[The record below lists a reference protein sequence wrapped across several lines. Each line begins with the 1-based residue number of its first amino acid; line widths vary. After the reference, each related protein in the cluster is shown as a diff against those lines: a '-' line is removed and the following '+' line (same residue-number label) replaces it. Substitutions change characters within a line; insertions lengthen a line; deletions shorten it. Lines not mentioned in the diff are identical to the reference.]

1 MTRRLGFRTALT
13 ILKVDNDHD
22 QNPIVLVQSS
32 RFAVAV
38 SVSVQKKGEKWRM
51 NWCLGMNYEK
61 RKGGLNHGTNVMLV
75 DFSRG

>member
-13 ILKVDNDHD
+13 ILQIDNDHD

-38 SVSVQKKGEKWRM
+38 SVSVPKRRKVEDELVSWHEKEPRWA
-51 NWCLGMNYEK
+51 E
-61 RKGGLNHGTNVMLV
+61 
-75 DFSRG
+75 SRGLCS